1 MGVEDWFTTT
11 TTRAFTWRDELIDE
25 VRQGDIAQEIADD
38 PTVISL
44 KRASG
49 VGDDPAAQTVRLLD
63 LSQRPIER
71 TTIGGDVVK
80 ISLVVLGEHDL
91 DIERDDKFTVGG
103 VWYEVVEVRPGQ
115 SNKVIAEARMV
126 T

>member
-1 MGVEDWFTTT
+1 MGAEDWFTTT
-11 TTRAFTWRDELIDE
+11 VTRAFTWRDEDLDE

-38 PTVISL
+38 PTSITI

-49 VGDDPAAQTVRLLD
+49 AGDDPGAQTVRLLD
-63 LSQRPIER
+63 LQGRPYER
-71 TTIGGDVVK
+71 ATIGGDVVK

-91 DIERDDKFTVGG
+91 DIEQDDRFKVGSD
-103 VWYEVVEVRPGQ
+103 WYEIVEVRPGQ
-115 SNKVIAEARMV
+115 SNKVVAEARLV